1 MQLPVSLW
9 ARALP
14 ESLQARV
21 RYYLAILFVITGV
34 LALVLGL
41 SDLHDPRDFADVVF
55 GLVWLAAA
63 GNSVASAFAVFRAKR
78 WGEIPCLIAALS
90 GTLMAGYILWVDSR
104 SVSAEWWILIVWI
117 YLTLSVAAIFVIAWL
132 TRLTPV
138 KSWPVVIAVLVPFLG
153 TIHLWYTTQYVPAT
167 ELPVVNVTASLKEVM
182 NERGVTALAG
192 SISVQ
197 NGSKARI
204 RVLGSVYRITATP
217 IAQQPQVV
225 DEAESYQ
232 VAAAFEWY
240 YRNDKRFTRGKLQD
254 QPDELVQADEVLPI
268 DATFEPGQ
276 KWATTFVA
284 EVDARKYGKV
294 TLAAELRVL
303 RLNQLVLSRATKCGH
318 RGAHPPE
325 LIEVDSKLPKAR
337 IDGRHV
343 CLERRIVSRN
353 IVEGIFGDSPVF
365 RNYLVLTSNDND
377 NALGASYPRLTV
389 GLRGLNPE
397 GFIGGVQDRLEKKY
411 PLRSV
416 STRTEIALKPAKDF
430 TG

>member
-1 MQLPVSLW
+1 
-9 ARALP
+9 
-14 ESLQARV
+14 
-21 RYYLAILFVITGV
+21 LANLFVITGV

-63 GNSVASAFAVFRAKR
+63 GNSVASAFAVFRAER
-78 WGEIPCLIAALS
+78 WGEIPSLIAALS

-104 SVSAEWWILIVWI
+104 SVSGEWWIFIVWI
-117 YLTLSVAAIFVIAWL
+117 YLMLSIGAVVVVAWL

-197 NGSKARI
+197 NNSKARI

-225 DEAESYQ
+225 NEAESYQ

-240 YRNDKRFTRGKLQD
+240 YKNDRRFIRGKRQYR
-254 QPDELVQADEVLPI
+254 PDELVQADEVLPI

-303 RLNQLVLSRATKCGH
+303 RLNQLVLSRATRCGH

-325 LIEVDSKLPKAR
+325 LINEDSNLPKAVVV
-337 IDGRHV
+337 GRHV

-353 IVEGIFGDSPVF
+353 IVEGLVGDSPVF
-365 RNYLVLTSNDND
+365 RNYLSLTSNDND
-377 NALGASYPRLTV
+377 DNALGPSYPRLTV
-389 GLRGLNPE
+389 GLRGLYPE

-411 PLRSV
+411 PLRTV
-416 STRTEIALKPAKDF
+416 SARTEIPLKPVKDF